1 MFKTMA
7 THHDT
12 SFMVDRINM
21 KNDERWSNL
30 SKPQQALIQLQIQ
43 NKYDPKYYGSS
54 GLTKSHLVGVSLS
67 GDKLNRIMN
76 FVNALV
82 KNTPVPDET
91 FSRIYIENKTMGWS
105 GRVRLFHIL
114 VLNLGDEEYYSL
126 MGAKCTKADGCELA
140 GGCSVPGQY

>member
-7 THHDT
+7 TRHDT
-12 SFMVDRINM
+12 SFEEDRIDM
-21 KNDERWSNL
+21 KNGERWSNL
-30 SKPQQALIQLQIQ
+30 SKPQRALIQRMIKK
-43 NKYDPKYYGSS
+43 KYDGSS
-54 GLTKSHLVGVSLS
+54 GLTRSHLVGVSLS

-82 KNTPVPDET
+82 INTSVPNET
-91 FSRIYIENKTMGWS
+91 FSRIFIENKTIRWS
-105 GRVRLFHIL
+105 GIVRLFHIL

-126 MGAKCTKADGCELA
+126 MGAKCTKADGRELA